1 MVGKPQW
8 FASEASTVI
17 PIPSADWRREAGIAT
32 TARRSRNKMQWRIAS
47 EFVEDKQ
54 RYRKTTMAIELDNV
68 KTGDRIPPNE
78 EAKRHY
84 ETCHLL

>member
-1 MVGKPQW
+1 
-8 FASEASTVI
+8 
-17 PIPSADWRREAGIAT
+17 
-32 TARRSRNKMQWRIAS
+32 MQWRIAS

-54 RYRKTTMAIELDNV
+54 RYRKTPMAIVLDKV